1 MRMRITSFEIQKF
14 RNSFGMT
21 RSEILAEACLLNL
34 HANLHFSRASG
45 IKSIGSSHQRHV
57 IFFFLL
63 FSLRFVNS
71 RLGMCVSEY
80 TLVSNERSLIQKES
94 DLRESCSLD

>member
-1 MRMRITSFEIQKF
+1 
-14 RNSFGMT
+14 MT

-34 HANLHFSRASG
+34 RGNLHFSRASG
-45 IKSIGSSHQRHV
+45 IKSIGSSQRHA

-80 TLVSNERSLIQKES
+80 TLVSSERSLIQKES
-94 DLRESCSLD
+94 DLRESWSLD